1 MASNYRATTLDFLH
15 VPPLLWDSRNNANPP
30 PSVKKVRA
38 YTIFLPFVTSHD
50 RKERR
55 VLGKG
60 ANIPRSCWK
69 NNKKKTHLLTWIPI
83 HFHKSTRIDSNY
95 NYPPPSPFFSPTSF
109 FFLLILVFSQMQQF
123 YFTNWKLKSFSFRS
137 LGNSEVQTNVTC
149 LPNLLLP
156 PHKKPFPNP
165 WKGKNRKWKG
175 KVKGKSAPNFVHIP
189 LPSGPEWPTLKCGT
203 QLKVMQTQPCLPKG
217 KETNP

>member
-1 MASNYRATTLDFLH
+1 ME
-15 VPPLLWDSRNNANPP
+15 
-30 PSVKKVRA
+30 KVRA
-38 YTIFLPFVTSHD
+38 YTIFLSFVTSHD

-60 ANIPRSCWK
+60 ANIPRSRWK

-83 HFHKSTRIDSNY
+83 HFHKSTRTDSNY
-95 NYPPPSPFFSPTSF
+95 NYPPPGP
-109 FFLLILVFSQMQQF
+109 FFLLFPSHPCFLTYATILLHQLNIEIFFFQI
-123 YFTNWKLKSFSFRS
+123 

-149 LPNLLLP
+149 LPNLLP
-156 PHKKPFPNP
+156 PHKKPSPTP

-189 LPSGPEWPTLKCGT
+189 LPSGPEWPTLKCGA